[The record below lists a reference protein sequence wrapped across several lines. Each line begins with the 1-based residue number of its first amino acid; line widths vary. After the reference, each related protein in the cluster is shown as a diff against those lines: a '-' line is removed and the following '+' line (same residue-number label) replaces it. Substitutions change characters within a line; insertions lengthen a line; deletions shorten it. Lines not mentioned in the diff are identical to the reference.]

1 MINFKN
7 SRFWGRGICGRGEV
21 GGKTGKE
28 REGELQLGY
37 NIQQENKLK
46 KRRKCQCA
54 TWKYF

>member
-37 NIQQENKLK
+37 NI
-46 KRRKCQCA
+46 
-54 TWKYF
+54 